1 MDMHTSYGLV
11 TIVDEPT
18 YSFNSADN
26 AQLYALDVLLSNE
39 PITSTHGVRL
49 NGDSILAVGA
59 GGGCTAVH
67 KHSALALGDK
77 LYLAVGDHVACF
89 SLELPYRKLWSIRVD
104 TATCFGIH
112 LEDQRGALLSHGEL
126 EITRLSLD
134 GGIIWQASG
143 ADIFSE
149 GFRLLPSYIE
159 AIDFN
164 KSVYKF
170 DYMTGELLHC

>member
-1 MDMHTSYGLV
+1 MEMHTSYGLV
-11 TIVDEPT
+11 AIVNEPT

-26 AQLYALDVLLSNE
+26 ARSYAVDVVLSNE
-39 PITSTHGVRL
+39 RITSTHGVRL

-67 KHSALALGDK
+67 KDSALALGDK
-77 LYLAVGDHVACF
+77 LYLAVGDRVACL
-89 SLELPYRKLWSIRVD
+89 SLEPPYRKLWSIRVD
-104 TATCFGIH
+104 ITTCFGIH
-112 LEDQRGALLSHGEL
+112 LENQRGALFSHGEL
-126 EITRLSLD
+126 AITRLSLD
-134 GGIIWQASG
+134 GGIIWQAYG

-149 GFRLLPSYIE
+149 DFRLLPDYVE

-164 KSVYKF
+164 KSVYRF